1 MKKLYR
7 FERGR
12 GETCASE
19 RDLELVTVIVVCSV
33 NLREKIGRLER
44 YTHSFAV
51 LSAAVVHELSLEQS
65 L

>member
-7 FERGR
+7 FERRR

-51 LSAAVVHELSLEQS
+51 LSATLYELSLEQS